1 MCPERR
7 GKSSQGSPVHLRL
20 GVMAEVSFRTRTSA
34 WEESRTKREVTVM
47 SLCTCV
53 HLHTCIHLCTCL
65 PAVYSCLP
73 GYTCAHLWIHVF
85 TPVLTCI
92 CNNLGSLVYNCKYL
106 CTLIYTY
113 IHLCSLVYTPVY
125 TCAHPH
131 IPVQLKPSVV
141 NLGCM
146 MYLTCILEPLK

>member
-1 MCPERR
+1 M
-7 GKSSQGSPVHLRL
+7 HLRVGGDGRSL
-20 GVMAEVSFRTRTSA
+20 LQDPRTSA
-34 WEESRTKREVTVM
+34 WEESRTKRGGERSSDVFVYVC
-47 SLCTCV
+47 SS
-53 HLHTCIHLCTCL
+53 LHTCIHLCTCS
-65 PAVYSCLP
+65 PVYSCLP

-85 TPVLTCI
+85 TPVLTCT
-92 CNNLGSLVYNCKYL
+92 CAHLGSLVYICKYL

-146 MYLTCILEPLK
+146 MYLTCIPEPLK